1 MALRDRHFHTV
12 TDGLDMLPNNLHTFT
27 GAYLNF
33 INMEDQCMTWAL
45 PEYKSLPYAGP
56 HCLYCVC
63 RARPKYRCG
72 SMSIFAHEAESQ
84 ESKDLQQAIQV
95 GVWHLNKQLLSAVD
109 VSAHKEQGR
118 PTCHIRH
125 VRQTRHHSLQG
136 KLREY
141 LGATFDDHT
150 LPLYIAVMLNHGNG
164 QAQVAENLV
173 EFLQEEPASSFSAW

>member
-1 MALRDRHFHTV
+1 MKQKA
-12 TDGLDMLPNNLHTFT
+12 
-27 GAYLNF
+27 
-33 INMEDQCMTWAL
+33 
-45 PEYKSLPYAGP
+45 K
-56 HCLYCVC
+56 
-63 RARPKYRCG
+63 RAKIYSRQSRWVSGISTKKG
-72 SMSIFAHEAESQ
+72 
-84 ESKDLQQAIQV
+84 
-95 GVWHLNKQLLSAVD
+95 LSAVD
-109 VSAHKEQGR
+109 VTSHKGQGR
-118 PTCHIRH
+118 PTCHIRL

>member
-1 MALRDRHFHTV
+1 
-12 TDGLDMLPNNLHTFT
+12 MLPNILHTST
-27 GAYLNF
+27 GAYLNL
-33 INMEDQCMTWAL
+33 IDIEEQCIPWAS
-45 PEYKSLPYAGP
+45 PECKSLPYAGP

-63 RARPKYRCG
+63 RDRPKDRSG

-109 VSAHKEQGR
+109 FSSHKRQGR

-125 VRQTRHHSLQG
+125 VPLTRQYSLQG